1 MLDGVNSKN
10 DFYFTLTS
18 QRLHVLFVVRYVE
31 DYPSVPQMTVD
42 AIRPGFLDCDCML
55 STFRR
60 RFTHVFVL
68 FVDLFNDLLLY
79 FELIQYFCLTLGV
92 VQFKM

>member
-1 MLDGVNSKN
+1 MLDEVNSKN

-31 DYPSVPQMTVD
+31 DYPSVPQMKVD

-55 STFRR
+55 PTFRR

-68 FVDLFNDLLLY
+68 FVGLFNGLLLY
-79 FELIQYFCLTLGV
+79 FGLIQYFCLTLGFI
-92 VQFKM
+92 QFKM